1 MEGSWN
7 VAFKA
12 EIMEISDRYFV
23 TNRDWDS
30 CYLRELIS
38 EDFYEFKDL
47 WQSNVGDV
55 ELVKEVEKVDKYSP
69 VVEDISLDDATL
81 YNAVEEI
88 ENE

>member
-1 MEGSWN
+1 M
-7 VAFKA
+7 AFKA

-23 TNRDWDS
+23 TNRDWDP

-55 ELVKEVEKVDKYSP
+55 ELVREVEKVDKYSP
-69 VVEDISLDDATL
+69 VVEDISLGDATL